1 MSTGNVKISQLTYKD
16 NYYDYG
22 ASSDLR
28 IPLSKNNGSDDAPD
42 WESLSI
48 KGNTLINY
56 IDSKLGISIPSQEH
70 MIPLHDEV
78 NRLSTDKLG
87 AEYFWTLLKRL
98 GHNNTMNNN
107 FFIDI
112 TSFNTNDGYISKTGE
127 IKPSTTTTPFA
138 HNTSIIHLKRGC
150 LYALEINNA
159 NGLPG
164 VNDIDIPADI
174 SWITKIET
182 ITYSSKVEI
191 TPGVIETVQN
201 TKEIYEPIPTHYF
214 KSVDGG
220 YGIPLY
226 NYQRVST
233 YAAGGGG
240 GFPTQIAQGVLVFF
254 ASEDMDVRLSLPS
267 SYWSSALNTSDD
279 TKYLSEINFGLFVE
293 FADQFLSVQGDLMK
307 VLVEAIV
314 KNRKDIQSLQANINS
329 LGDVKANTIELDD
342 YPVIQGSPMVII
354 KDRAPSAASDNHG
367 EDVPNKIGQIWVD
380 TSNKKA
386 YIAVSLGAVSS
397 WSPIN

>member
-16 NYYDYG
+16 NYFDYG
-22 ASSDLR
+22 KSSDLR

-48 KGNTLINY
+48 KGNTLANY
-56 IDSKLGISIPSQEH
+56 IDSILGISIPSAEH
-70 MIPLHDEV
+70 MVPLHDSV
-78 NRLSTDKLG
+78 NSLSTDKLG

-127 IKPSTTTTPFA
+127 IKPSTTNTSFA
-138 HNTSIIHLKRGC
+138 HNTSAIHLKKGC

-174 SWITKIET
+174 SWVTKIET

-220 YGIPLY
+220 YGIPVY

-233 YAAGGGG
+233 YAAGS
-240 GFPTQIAQGVLVFF
+240 TQIAQGVLVFF

-267 SYWSSALNTSDD
+267 SYWSPALNTSDD

-293 FADQFLSVQGDLMK
+293 FADQFLNVQGDLIK

-354 KDRAPSAASDNHG
+354 KDRAPSAASDTHG
-367 EDVPNKIGQIWVD
+367 EDIPNKIGQIWVD